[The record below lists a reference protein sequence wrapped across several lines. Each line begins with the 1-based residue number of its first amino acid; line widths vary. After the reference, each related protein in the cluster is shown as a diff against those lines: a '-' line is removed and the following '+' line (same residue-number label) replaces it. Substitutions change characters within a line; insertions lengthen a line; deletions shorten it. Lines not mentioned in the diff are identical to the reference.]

1 MIITWN
7 RKITLKKYSQKEG
20 LTTFVS
26 KKKCID
32 KIMERMTLSER
43 IIQQADISGIEHNLD
58 VIQNTLEN
66 INSDVKFTNRKVTN
80 VEGGLAKL
88 QEDFNSFV
96 QYYMGKTNVLEAKNN
111 LIIIRQELEQKFG
124 KYKTIREHA
133 IGILQ
138 ADDLG
143 IVRKETIS
151 TATEEL
157 MIATPGYWLAP
168 CLVSLAA
175 WINDKLELAHRA
187 LKEGIRRN
195 DEKTSL
201 FFALICRRANR
212 KSACLKWTQRYLA
225 NQNEENLDRKAIIV
239 LDAYAS
245 GLLGVD
251 TDGLIAKQI
260 DYWIAHLSEKQGFIE
275 QQIEQW
281 SKAIN
286 SKRMPI
292 DTSSYNYL
300 RKYSNTW
307 AQLADVLE
315 GAYLHSKIFDY
326 FVDIFNQKV
335 SNESLKNQ
343 LDDILTSL
351 VTDFDDEELP
361 LKQDEEFNQLVV
373 NFGGDKQRAEKNMQI
388 KQSVFETH
396 KDFTQLLTEAA
407 MHSENAHSSVS
418 TQKFAIALSRDW
430 ITDAYNDVI
439 AQNRARIPHEI
450 EINLETFNE
459 KTIDGTNES
468 ELIEKFTRFVNAEK
482 TRVLAQNVMSSFE
495 KFCLYGG
502 GAIVAIG
509 VGMFSAGSTFTGLIV
524 VIAGIGMVIKHF
536 SAKKQIVARRQNIES
551 KFAEKLNTGLQ
562 IIRAL
567 LAEVVDFRAE
577 FSKKDAESSKVTD
590 FLEQIS
596 PNQYVRNLNEGGR
609 KIKI

>member
-1 MIITWN
+1 MI
-7 RKITLKKYSQKEG
+7 
-20 LTTFVS
+20 
-26 KKKCID
+26 
-32 KIMERMTLSER
+32 LSDR
-43 IIQQADISGIEHNLD
+43 VIQQADISGIEHNLS
-58 VIQNTLEN
+58 VIHGTLEN
-66 INSDVKFTNRKVTN
+66 IDAGVERTNSNVKI
-80 VEGGLAKL
+80 VEDGLGKL
-88 QEDFNSFV
+88 QNDFNSFV

-111 LIIIRQELEQKFG
+111 LIMIRQELEQKFG
-124 KYKTIREHA
+124 KYKTVREHA

-157 MIATPGYWLAP
+157 MISTPGYWLAP
-168 CLVSLAA
+168 CLVALAA
-175 WINDKLELAHRA
+175 WISDQPELAQKA

-225 NQNEENLDRKAIIV
+225 NQNEESLDRKAIII

-245 GLLGVD
+245 GLFGVD

-260 DYWIAHLSEKQGFIE
+260 EHWIAHLSEKPGFIE
-275 QQIEQW
+275 QQTQQW
-281 SKAIN
+281 SNAIN

-292 DTSSYNYL
+292 DNSSYTYL
-300 RKYSNTW
+300 RKYSRTW
-307 AQLADVLE
+307 SQLDDILE
-315 GAYLHSKIFDY
+315 GAYLHSTIFSY
-326 FVDIFNQKV
+326 FTDIFNQKA

-361 LKQDEEFNQLVV
+361 LKQAEELNQLIVK
-373 NFGGDKQRAEKNMQI
+373 FSGDINRARQNMQI

-396 KDFTQLLTEAA
+396 KDFTQLLTETA
-407 MHSENAHSSVS
+407 MHPENAHASIS
-418 TQKFAIALSRDW
+418 TQKFSIALSRDW
-430 ITDAYNDVI
+430 IANAYNDVI
-439 AQNRARIPHEI
+439 AKNRAKIPHEI

-468 ELIEKFTRFVNAEK
+468 ELVEKFTKLTNNEK
-482 TRVLAQNVMSSFE
+482 ERLLAQNVMSGFD

-509 VGMFSAGSTFTGLIV
+509 VGMFLAGSKFMGLIAI
-524 VIAGIGMVIKHF
+524 IAGIGMVIKHF
-536 SAKKQIVARRQNIES
+536 SRKKQIEEVRQSIES
-551 KFAEKLNTGLQ
+551 QFKERLNTGLQ

-577 FSKKDAESSKVTD
+577 FSKKDSESKKVLD

-596 PNQYVRNLNEGGR
+596 PEQYIRKLTESGR
-609 KIKI
+609 KIKV

>member
-1 MIITWN
+1 M
-7 RKITLKKYSQKEG
+7 
-20 LTTFVS
+20 
-26 KKKCID
+26 
-32 KIMERMTLSER
+32 SER
-43 IIQQADISGIEHNLD
+43 IIQQADISGIERNLAN
-58 VIQNTLEN
+58 IQGTLEN
-66 INSDVKFTNRKVTN
+66 ITSEVEFTNRKVN
-80 VEGGLAKL
+80 VVEGDLAKL
-88 QEDFNSFV
+88 QNDFDSFV

-111 LIIIRQELEQKFG
+111 LIMIRQELEQKFG
-124 KYKTIREHA
+124 KYKTVRAHA

-168 CLVSLAA
+168 CLVALAA
-175 WINDKLELAHRA
+175 WINDQPELAQQA

-201 FFALICRRANR
+201 FFALICKRANR
-212 KSACLKWTQRYLA
+212 KATCLKWTQRYLA
-225 NQNEENLDRKAIIV
+225 NQNEESLDRKAIIV

-260 DYWIAHLSEKQGFIE
+260 EHWIARLSEKNGFIE
-275 QQIEQW
+275 QQITQW

-286 SKRMPI
+286 SKRVPI
-292 DTSSYNYL
+292 DTSSYVYL

-307 AQLADVLE
+307 SQLADVLE
-315 GAYLHSKIFDY
+315 GAYLHSKIYAY
-326 FVDIFNQKV
+326 FADIFNQEV

-361 LKQDEEFNQLVV
+361 LKQDEELNQLIVK
-373 NFGGDKQRAEKNMQI
+373 FGGDIKRAKQNMQT

-407 MHSENAHSSVS
+407 MHSENAHASVS

-439 AQNRARIPHEI
+439 AKNRAKIPHEI
-450 EINLETFNE
+450 EINLESFNE
-459 KTIDGTNES
+459 KTIDGTNEA
-468 ELIEKFTRFVNAEK
+468 ELIEKFTRLTNSKKEY
-482 TRVLAQNVMSSFE
+482 LLSQNVMSGFD

-502 GAIVAIG
+502 GAIAAAG
-509 VGMFSAGSTFTGLIV
+509 VGMFFGGSIFMGSIA
-524 VIAGIGMVIKHF
+524 VIAGIGMVIHHF
-536 SAKKQIVARRQNIES
+536 SVKKQIEERRQNIES
-551 KFAEKLNTGLQ
+551 QFTEKLNTGLQ

-577 FSKKDAESSKVTD
+577 FSKKDLESSKVID
-590 FLEQIS
+590 FLEQMS
-596 PNQYVRNLNEGGR
+596 PDQYVRNFNESGR
-609 KIKI
+609 KIRV

>member
-1 MIITWN
+1 MSKSKNIS
-7 RKITLKKYSQKEG
+7 KIL
-20 LTTFVS
+20 
-26 KKKCID
+26 
-32 KIMERMTLSER
+32 ERMTLSER
-43 IIQQADISGIEHNLD
+43 IIQQADISGIERNLAN
-58 VIQNTLEN
+58 IHGTLEN
-66 INSDVKFTNRKVTN
+66 ITSEVEFTNRKVN
-80 VEGGLAKL
+80 VVEGDLAKL
-88 QEDFNSFV
+88 QNDFDYFV

-111 LIIIRQELEQKFG
+111 LIMIRQELEQKFG
-124 KYKTIREHA
+124 KYKIVRAHA

-157 MIATPGYWLAP
+157 MIATPSYWLAP
-168 CLVSLAA
+168 CLVALAA
-175 WINDKLELAHRA
+175 WINDQPELAQQA

-201 FFALICRRANR
+201 FFALICKRANR
-212 KSACLKWTQRYLA
+212 KAACLKWTQRYLA
-225 NQNEENLDRKAIIV
+225 NQNEESLDRKAIIV

-245 GLLGVD
+245 GLFGVD

-260 DYWIAHLSEKQGFIE
+260 EHWIARLSEKNGFIE
-275 QQIEQW
+275 QQIKQW

-286 SKRMPI
+286 SKRVPI
-292 DTSSYNYL
+292 DTSSYVYL

-307 AQLADVLE
+307 SQLADVLE
-315 GAYLHSKIFDY
+315 GAYLHSKIYAY
-326 FVDIFNQKV
+326 FADIFNQAV

-361 LKQDEEFNQLVV
+361 LKQDEELNQLIVK
-373 NFGGDKQRAEKNMQI
+373 FSGDIKRAKQNMQT

-407 MHSENAHSSVS
+407 MHSENAHASVT

-439 AQNRARIPHEI
+439 AKNRAKIPHEI
-450 EINLETFNE
+450 EINLESFNE
-459 KTIDGTNES
+459 KTIDGTNEA
-468 ELIEKFTRFVNAEK
+468 ELIEKFTRLTNSKKEY
-482 TRVLAQNVMSSFE
+482 LLSQNVMSSFD

-502 GAIVAIG
+502 GAIVAAG
-509 VGMFSAGSTFTGLIV
+509 VGMFFGGSIFMGAIA
-524 VIAGIGMVIKHF
+524 VIAGIGMVIHHF
-536 SAKKQIVARRQNIES
+536 SAKKQVEERRQNIES
-551 KFAEKLNTGLQ
+551 QFTEKLNTGLQ

-577 FSKKDAESSKVTD
+577 FSKKDLESSKVID
-590 FLEQIS
+590 FLEQMS
-596 PNQYVRNLNEGGR
+596 PDQYVRNLNESGR
-609 KIKI
+609 KIRV